1 MMLKPVRTPMLIIL
15 ILVVLALPLVI
26 PVGKAQGHININ
38 APLAPGHN
46 INFYATG
53 VPDGISFTISGTRMN
68 NGGNPTSYTTTFST
82 PNVSASVGADP
93 GSTFIYSGFP
103 ASITVGTQDYQ
114 LISTLPASP
123 FIVGSSGGA
132 TTVTA
137 TYAAT
142 CSSPSIQTDPGDQTV
157 VFGDPVVFAVA
168 ATGTSPLTYEWYK
181 DGTQIPGEDQSTF
194 SILSASVSDS
204 GLYHAV
210 VSNACGTAS
219 SNQAQLTVNKANQAI
234 TFDQPASLAV
244 FGTTFVVSPTASSG
258 LTVELTALG
267 SCTNSGY
274 EVSMTSG
281 VGICTL
287 IASQPGDV
295 NYNPAGDVVRTVDA
309 AKAGQVIDFPAP
321 QSPAVYGSVFFVT
334 LSASSGL
341 PVNLTSDGG
350 CSNDGAQVT
359 MTSGSTAC
367 TLTASQAGD
376 DNYNPAADVQNAVEA
391 QKADQSITLTPPV
404 SPAAYATSFDLEASA
419 SSGLPVSFDVSG
431 VCGLAGTTVSM
442 IGGTGTCT
450 IVAMQAGDDNYNPA
464 TNVISTIEAARA
476 SQVITFDKPAS
487 PVKYQTSFTV
497 VPASDSNLSVTLAA
511 SGSCTTSG
519 YTVTMTKTYGTCML
533 TASQE
538 GDFNYLPA
546 EDVQHTVDPAPNGN
560 ILFIPLL
567 FGS

>member
-1 MMLKPVRTPMLIIL
+1 MLKPVRTPMLIIL
-15 ILVVLALPLVI
+15 ILVALALPLVI

-46 INFYATG
+46 ISFYATG
-53 VPDGISFTISGTRMN
+53 VPDGISFTISGTRVN

-157 VFGDPVVFAVA
+157 VFGDPVAFAVA

-234 TFDQPASLAV
+234 TFDQPASPAV

-321 QSPAVYGSVFFVT
+321 QSPAVYGSVFSVT

-376 DNYNPAADVQNAVEA
+376 DNYNPATNA
-391 QKADQSITLTPPV
+391 
-404 SPAAYATSFDLEASA
+404 
-419 SSGLPVSFDVSG
+419 
-431 VCGLAGTTVSM
+431 
-442 IGGTGTCT
+442 
-450 IVAMQAGDDNYNPA
+450 
-464 TNVISTIEAARA
+464 ISTIDAAKA
-476 SQVITFDKPAS
+476 SQVITFDEPAS

-497 VPASDSNLSVTLAA
+497 APVSSSNLPVTLAA

-519 YTVTMTKTYGTCML
+519 YTVTMTKTNGTCML